1 MSTKAVFVKDL
12 KKFDTPP
19 SYELKT
25 RRKKMLN
32 YSPVLKVKKYG
43 SFYRLNKKQSLSQIN
58 HRCMYT
64 GRKKGLVRYAKMTR
78 MYFKEAV
85 YKGHVN
91 GIRKS
96 SW

>member
-12 KKFDTPP
+12 KKFNNPP

-25 RRKKMLN
+25 RRKKMLG
-32 YSPVLKVKKYG
+32 YSFVPKIKKFG
-43 SFYRLNKKQSLSQIN
+43 SLYRLNKKQSVSQIN

-64 GRKKGLVRYAKMTR
+64 GRKKGLVRHTKMTR